1 MFFGSGNLVFPIAVG
16 AESYGYAGFATLG
29 LMVTAI
35 LLPWVGLMSVTYSQK
50 TQKQYFALLG
60 DYTGWWVC
68 FLMLCL
74 IGPFGVCPRC
84 TLVAYGGVKVLYPNL
99 DIWAFSLFFCT
110 LSTFIVVFDRKL
122 LTVIGKYLTPFLLG
136 GIMIIIAA
144 NFLSEPAIAQH
155 GLSPYLSFQTGMDY
169 GYHTMDLMAALFFGF
184 TTAGFFTNRSTDGD
198 EGVLPRSVMHY
209 NMIASTAGILILA
222 GVYAGLVYLGGK
234 YNAYL
239 SSANPEK
246 YIVILSEAVL
256 GPVARYVSAMV
267 SFLACLTT
275 IVVLIKLFAEF
286 LQKELTK
293 NALSYSQSVVLTAT
307 LTFIISLTGFAEL
320 SKWLGMF
327 LQTIYPA
334 LVVFALS
341 VLLVPHRRT
350 FIKVGFWGTIV
361 LTNVM
366 SYLGA

>member
-1 MFFGSGNLVFPIAVG
+1 MFPIAVG
-16 AESYGYAGFATLG
+16 AESYGYAGFATFG

-35 LLPWVGLMSVTYSQK
+35 FLPWVGLMSVTYSRK
-50 TQKQYFALLG
+50 TQKEYFALLG

-84 TLVAYGGVKVLYPNL
+84 TLVAYGGVKVLYPHL
-99 DIWAFSLFFCT
+99 DIWAFSLFFCV
-110 LSTFIVVFDRKL
+110 LSAIIVMFDRKL
-122 LTVIGKYLTPFLLG
+122 ITVIGKYLTPFLLG
-136 GIMIIIAA
+136 GVLVIIGA
-144 NFLSEPAIAQH
+144 NFLSEPVIAQH
-155 GLSPYLSFQTGMDY
+155 GLSPYLSFQTGMGY

-184 TTAGFFTNRSTDGD
+184 TTAGFFTKPGVDNNTDAAIAS
-198 EGVLPRSVMHY
+198 RTIMHY
-209 NMIASTAGILILA
+209 NMLASTAGILILA

-239 SSANPEK
+239 TGANPEK

-256 GPVARYVSAMV
+256 GRVARYVSAMV
-267 SFLACLTT
+267 SFLACFTT

-286 LQKELTK
+286 LQKEITK
-293 NALSYSQSVVLTAT
+293 NALTYVQSVVITAT

-320 SKWLGMF
+320 SKWLGLL

-341 VLLVPHRRT
+341 VLLVPKQGT
-350 FIKVGFWGTIV
+350 FIKGGFWCAII
-361 LTNVM
+361 LTNLV
-366 SYLGA
+366 SYFFS